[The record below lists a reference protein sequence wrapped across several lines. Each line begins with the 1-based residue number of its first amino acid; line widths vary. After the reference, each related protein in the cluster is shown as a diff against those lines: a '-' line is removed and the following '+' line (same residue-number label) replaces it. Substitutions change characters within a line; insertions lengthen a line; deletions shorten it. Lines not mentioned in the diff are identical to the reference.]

1 MLHSVGIARLAVL
14 SALLGLSACSDG
26 APEQDSPASTVS
38 TASTAPRLEPRR
50 MAKTQEGCT
59 PAPDGTGC
67 SEIVLEYLEAVG
79 ESPAREAINHWV
91 RARILPT
98 LGDQGPAESVEAMV
112 EGFLAENKAFREDFP
127 DAPGSWAV
135 ERKVTLTFQ
144 NPRVLTLT
152 ASDYSYTGGAHPLM
166 VELLASFDL
175 EAGRPL
181 MLSDLLRPGY
191 PEPLT
196 ALVEAELKRVRGLAP
211 ETDLLDEGFFLEEGF
226 RLTDNFGVLA
236 DGLRFY
242 YNPYEIG
249 PYVLGPTDLTVPYAA
264 LAEWIPEDGILGAI
278 QQ

>member
-1 MLHSVGIARLAVL
+1 MLHPVAIPRLVVL
-14 SALLGLSACSDG
+14 STLLGLSGCG
-26 APEQDSPASTVS
+26 GGPLEEQSPA
-38 TASTAPRLEPRR
+38 ASVPPASAEPRLEPRKV
-50 MAKTQEGCT
+50 AKTQESCT
-59 PAPDGTGC
+59 PMPDGTGC
-67 SEIVLEYLEAVG
+67 SEIILEYLEAVG

-112 EGFLAENKAFREDFP
+112 EGFLAENQAFREEFP

-135 ERKVTLTFQ
+135 ERKVTLAFQ
-144 NPRVLTLT
+144 HPKVLTLT

-175 EAGRPL
+175 AQGRPL
-181 MLSDLLRPGY
+181 MLSDLLRSGY

-196 ALVEAELKRVRGLAP
+196 ALVEAELKRVRGLDP
-211 ETDLLDEGFFLEEGF
+211 ETNLLDEGFFLEEGF
-226 RLTDNFGVLA
+226 RLTDNFAVLA

-264 LAEWIPEDGILGAI
+264 LAEWIPEDGILATLTE
-278 QQ
+278 

>member
-1 MLHSVGIARLAVL
+1 M
-14 SALLGLSACSDG
+14 
-26 APEQDSPASTVS
+26 
-38 TASTAPRLEPRR
+38 
-50 MAKTQEGCT
+50 
-59 PAPDGTGC
+59 
-67 SEIVLEYLEAVG
+67 G

-112 EGFLAENKAFREDFP
+112 EDFLAENQAFREEFP

-135 ERKVTLTFQ
+135 ERKVTLAFQ
-144 NPRVLTLT
+144 HPKVLTLT

-175 EAGRPL
+175 EQGRPL

-191 PEPLT
+191 REPLT
-196 ALVEAELKRVRGLAP
+196 ALVEAELKRVRGLDP
-211 ETDLLDEGFFLEEGF
+211 ETNLVDEGFFLEEGF

-236 DGLRFY
+236 DCLRFY

-249 PYVLGPTDLTVPYAA
+249 PYVLGPTDLTVSYDA
-264 LAEWIPEDGILGAI
+264 LAEWTPEDGILAAI
-278 QQ
+278 AE